1 MTDKTNELG
10 IVDTSLLT
18 DADWAEINKLRRAH
32 DEGGQRALS
41 KALTELIDVDPVR
54 ATRVIG
60 AFFPKMVR
68 ETIKDVMAEKRDNYR
83 RHPRTVAKTRK
94 SSAKA
99 MRREVEFQTNCYIS
113 PLC

>member
-41 KALTELIDVDPVR
+41 KALTELWTPSVSNEHAIQKPV
-54 ATRVIG
+54 A
-60 AFFPKMVR
+60 
-68 ETIKDVMAEKRDNYR
+68 
-83 RHPRTVAKTRK
+83 
-94 SSAKA
+94 
-99 MRREVEFQTNCYIS
+99 
-113 PLC
+113 